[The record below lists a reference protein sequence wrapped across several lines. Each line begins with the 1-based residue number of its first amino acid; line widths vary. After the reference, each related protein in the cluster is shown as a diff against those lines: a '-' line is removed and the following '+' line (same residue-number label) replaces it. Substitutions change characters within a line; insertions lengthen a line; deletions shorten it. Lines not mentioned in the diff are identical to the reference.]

1 MTCKYKDHPFPPC
14 KFEQHPHNNNVYF
27 CPHCRESYDVREV
40 GNQFSQWLLLI
51 IAAIVVMVVSNNSPS
66 IQSSQHNP
74 HPNKP
79 VQVE

>member
-14 KFEQHPHNNNVYF
+14 KFEQHPHDRNVYF

-51 IAAIVVMVVSNNSPS
+51 IAGIIVMVVSTNSPS
-66 IQSSQHNP
+66 IQSSKDNP
-74 HPNKP
+74 HTSKP